1 MGKVHEQMLLPDCAF
16 VPYLASALPGKH
28 LTWQAPYLKTGCLR
42 DSSQGRRSFPPQS
55 SSDVSFSGT
64 RLLSQL

>member
-1 MGKVHEQMLLPDCAF
+1 MGEKYEQMLLPDCAL
-16 VPYLASALPGKH
+16 VPYLA
-28 LTWQAPYLKTGCLR
+28 PYLKSGYLR
-42 DSSQGRRSFPPQS
+42 DSLEDRRSYSPQS